1 MACVCASME
10 TIVLTPRVSFGVN
23 FRSCRGKR
31 SISKGGPMSTYCLT
45 LHHKGNFSNKHARQ
59 PHSDYWCVSQRKNIY
74 ESSSPVS
81 AHTLRETKFLRKY
94 GHDVVIPTFRR
105 VRSTPFEPK
114 SPPLITPKH

>member
-1 MACVCASME
+1 MACVCVSME

-31 SISKGGPMSTYCLT
+31 SISKGGAYVHLLFDIAPQ
-45 LHHKGNFSNKHARQ
+45 RQ
-59 PHSDYWCVSQRKNIY
+59 FFKQTCATATFGLLVCFTKENIY

-94 GHDVVIPTFRR
+94 GHDVVT
-105 VRSTPFEPK
+105 
-114 SPPLITPKH
+114 PPLSPTTFFTLR